1 MDTIFNVMIQREMYL
16 HLERTLIHL
25 SNMKG
30 LLEWGS
36 GSSPQESGPAGT
48 AYTLHVDSQSPGNFT
63 K

>member
-1 MDTIFNVMIQREMYL
+1 MYV

-30 LLEWGS
+30 LLEWDLAAVLGS
-36 GSSPQESGPAGT
+36 QDQQEQHILYIQILRA
-48 AYTLHVDSQSPGNFT
+48 QGNFT